1 MSSTGI
7 DLVRA
12 VKGCAR
18 GGLKAAFFDV
28 TTTTSGTIDTTNSA
42 GSWGGAIAKTATETG
57 RYTIT
62 LGRAVTALAG
72 AVVTLVGPDDTAI
85 TDAKGTQYVLRDDD
99 LSSDGTI
106 EVQFIDSD
114 SAADTE
120 VQDGMRFTVLLWVFD
135 GSDN

>member
-1 MSSTGI
+1 MSNTGI
-7 DLVRA
+7 DLIRA

-42 GSWGGAIAKTATETG
+42 GSWGGTIAKTGSETG

-62 LGRAVTALAG
+62 LGRSVTALAG
-72 AVVTLVGPDDTAI
+72 AVVTLVGPDDAAM
-85 TDAKGTQYVLRDDD
+85 TDAKGMDWCLRDDD
-99 LSSDGTI
+99 LATDGTI
-106 EVQFIDSD
+106 ELQWLDAD
-114 SAADTE
+114 SAADAD
-120 VQDGMRFTVLLWVFD
+120 VQDAARFTVLLWVFD